1 MKKLNDLLNNI
12 LLYLLRF
19 VLSLSVALLVLKLL
33 ETFIKE
39 YFALG
44 AIFGIVMWKMLEYTT
59 KKITLNK

>member
-1 MKKLNDLLNNI
+1 MKKLNDLLDNI
-12 LLYLLRF
+12 LLYLFRF
-19 VLSLSVALLVLKLL
+19 TLSLSVALLVLKLL

-44 AIFGIVMWKMLEYTT
+44 AIFGIVMWEMLEYTT